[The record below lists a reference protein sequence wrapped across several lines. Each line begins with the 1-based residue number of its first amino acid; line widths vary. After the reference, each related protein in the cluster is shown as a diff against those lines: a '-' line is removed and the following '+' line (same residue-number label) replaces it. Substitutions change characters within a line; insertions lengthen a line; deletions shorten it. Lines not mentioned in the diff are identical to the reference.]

1 MPRPATAR
9 PPLRQVARDSYVA
22 LSGDVV
28 AAERIT
34 GPILDTGCSILDAVT
49 VAATAKQT
57 SVGHGSFPVDSTG
70 SPQVACFFVKLVLPR
85 NTCKRAVSV
94 Y

>member
-1 MPRPATAR
+1 
-9 PPLRQVARDSYVA
+9 V

-28 AAERIT
+28 AVERIT

-57 SVGHGSFPVDSTG
+57 SVGRRIFTKVLWPV
-70 SPQVACFFVKLVLPR
+70 FFIKLVFFLQ
-85 NTCKRAVSV
+85 NTAKEQFRFIKIE
-94 Y
+94 

>member
-1 MPRPATAR
+1 
-9 PPLRQVARDSYVA
+9 
-22 LSGDVV
+22 V

-57 SVGHGSFPVDSTG
+57 SVGRRIFTKVLWPVFLLSWFCREI
-70 SPQVACFFVKLVLPR
+70 PAKEQFRFIKIE
-85 NTCKRAVSV
+85 
-94 Y
+94 

>member
-1 MPRPATAR
+1 MLCLAAI
-9 PPLRQVARDSYVA
+9 
-22 LSGDVV
+22 VV

-49 VAATAKQT
+49 VVATAKQT
-57 SVGHGSFPVDSTG
+57 SVGRRIFKKSCGL
-70 SPQVACFFVKLVLPR
+70 FF
-85 NTCKRAVSV
+85 